1 MGPFSINQYIST
13 ATKILTYILLD
24 FLKKTKNIRSRMH
37 TGTHYYIERK
47 LKFYEPIFNLKAPVF
62 LVSCYDFCVMR
73 KLFTLLLVLFAWPA
87 LSQTYYFKN
96 YEISDGL
103 PSNCVIC
110 LIQDGR
116 GFMWVGTKDG
126 VCRFDGNTFMT
137 YGDTPSQSLMNGVT
151 NSLCEDLFGMIWF
164 ATTNGVGYYNPDTDA
179 VTEVERNPKS
189 VQTLLLDSEGCIWAF
204 SADKIVRYDNEYDDR
219 VFRTDFSPYKG
230 CVDSYGEVWFTSN
243 DSRIHHF
250 NYSTGDFDSIEIP
263 EPALRGEKLQ
273 SIANARNRKL
283 IISTDKGRIY
293 RYDILTRKAEVLNA
307 PQVEGAVVNCITARS
322 ENEYWIAC
330 ITGVY
335 RYMEGEGI
343 VNLITNDSPHSI
355 QDSNVMSMFEDSDG
369 NIWLGTFHNG
379 LGLWANRTH
388 SISQFLPSDKDNDIK
403 GNLVKAIEGDSRGN
417 IWVGTEDGFLNVF
430 LIAEEKLKTL
440 DRSSGLPEGLNYH
453 AMLND
458 GNRMWMVT
466 FNGGIYVLDSR
477 QFTVT
482 RHYSPEAGNLG
493 CICRK
498 KDGTIV
504 VGGVHGLFF
513 HNKQTDSFEPVK
525 GFEND
530 WVHSVFE
537 DSQGTLWVGT
547 YGNGLVRVQG
557 NTINRTMADTPNI
570 GLPSNYIVGIS
581 EDSNRNLW
589 LATEGGGLC
598 CTSIEGKPQFRCFAR
613 KEGLPSNVAC
623 AIAEDNKGNLWV
635 STTRGL
641 VEFDPV
647 SMSILNT
654 YLDTND
660 TVGDNFSF
668 GSCYVS
674 PSGAFHF
681 GTNKGLLKFD
691 PEKLSEKDKD
701 KPLYIVDIHTGEEDR
716 VIELRSEGRSALTS
730 DKIKLKSR
738 DAAFLSISFVSPVF
752 SDINKMQYEYTFHS
766 RRGDIHS
773 VLTDNTVVF
782 TDIMP
787 GKYEFNVK
795 VAGSTSPESSK
806 SLTFDVQPPFYASA
820 FAIVL
825 YSFIFLALVMAF
837 MWQIRHKRRQDKVH
851 EMEKMEASK
860 QQEIAEA
867 KINFFT
873 NITHEIRTPLTLIKL
888 PIDKIISSKE
898 YTEESKEDI
907 FTIQANTTRLL
918 NLTNQLLDI
927 KKMEKKNFTLNLS
940 EFDICEF
947 TERMWGYFAA
957 GIKER
962 HLENRTDIPAKEI
975 KVCSDSDFLEKI
987 ICNMLSNAVKYSE
1000 SALSLKLVQDNDMMR
1015 IIMDSD
1021 GDRIPMSE
1029 AEKIFEP
1036 FYQVRTVNSQLKGS
1050 NGTGLGLPYAR
1061 NLAQALGGSLYLDT
1075 NRNDCNSF
1083 VFEFPVRSNSDAFVE
1098 DEEAVDTRNFY
1109 VDGNRHWILVVE
1121 DNESMNKYLCQQLEK
1136 TYNML
1141 SAGNGEEALELIR
1154 NNKVDL
1160 VISDI
1165 MMPVMD
1171 GCELC
1176 NRIKRD
1182 EEFSHIPVILFTAA
1196 VGVETRIQTL
1206 EVGADGYIEKPFS
1219 IELLRANIDNLFKN
1233 REIAYNQFANSPLTH
1248 FKSMVVNNIDQ
1259 DFMDR
1264 LHAAV
1269 MDNIANQ
1276 DLGIDTLTTL
1286 MFTSK
1291 STLYRKVKA
1300 NTGVNINEYIR
1311 ISRLKKAAEMLATQK
1326 YRINE
1331 VAYLTGF
1338 SSPSYFATSFQKQF
1352 KESPSNFVKNL
1363 SKK

>member
-1 MGPFSINQYIST
+1 MR
-13 ATKILTYILLD
+13 KILT
-24 FLKKTKNIRSRMH
+24 
-37 TGTHYYIERK
+37 
-47 LKFYEPIFNLKAPVF
+47 
-62 LVSCYDFCVMR
+62 
-73 KLFTLLLVLFAWPA
+73 LLLAFIVWPA
-87 LSQTYYFKN
+87 FSQTYYFKN
-96 YEISDGL
+96 YDISDGL
-103 PSNCVIC
+103 PSNCIIC
-110 LIQDGR
+110 LIQDER
-116 GFMWVGTKDG
+116 GFTWIGTKDG
-126 VCRFDGNTFMT
+126 VCRFDGNTFKIF
-137 YGDTPSQSLMNGVT
+137 GDIQSQSLMNGVT
-151 NSLCEDLFGMIWF
+151 NSLCEDRKGMIWF
-164 ATTNGVGYYNPDTDA
+164 ATTNGVGFYNPDTDA

-189 VQTLLLDSEGCIWAF
+189 ISALLLDSEGYVWSF
-204 SADKIVRYDNEYDDR
+204 SSDKITRYDNDYDDR
-219 VFRTDFSPYKG
+219 EFNISFAPYRG

-243 DSRIHHF
+243 DSFLHHF
-250 NYSTGDFDSIEIP
+250 NYSTRDFETIEIP
-263 EPALRGEKLQ
+263 EASRNGEKLQ
-273 SIANARNRKL
+273 AIADARNRKL
-283 IISTDKGRIY
+283 LLSTDKGRIY
-293 RYDILTRKAEVLNA
+293 RYDILTHKAEALNA
-307 PQVEGAVVNCITARS
+307 PEVEGSVVNCLMARS

-330 ITGVY
+330 LTGIFIY
-335 RYMEGEGI
+335 IEDEGI
-343 VNLITNDSPHSI
+343 VDLITNDSPHSI
-355 QDSNVMSMFEDSDG
+355 QDSNVMTMFKDKDN

-379 LGLWANRTH
+379 LSLWANRTH
-388 SISQFLPSDKDNDIK
+388 SISQFLPSEKKNSLK

-430 LIAEEKLKTL
+430 MIPEEKSITL
-440 DRSSGLPEGLNYH
+440 GLSSGLPSELNYH
-453 AMLND
+453 AMLNVGD
-458 GNRMWMVT
+458 RMWVVT
-466 FNGGIYVLDSR
+466 FNGGIYVLDTR
-477 QFTVT
+477 KFTVT
-482 RHYSPEAGNLG
+482 RHYKPKAGNLG

-498 KDGTIV
+498 KDGTLII
-504 VGGVHGLFF
+504 GGNRGLYQYDM
-513 HNKQTDSFEPVK
+513 QTDSFESVP

-530 WVHSVFE
+530 WVHSIFE

-547 YGNGLVRVQG
+547 YGNGLVQIKG
-557 NTINRTMADTPNI
+557 NTLNRILADTPNI
-570 GLPSNYIVGIS
+570 GLPSNYIVS
-581 EDSNRNLW
+581 MTEDSNRNLW
-589 LATEGGGLC
+589 IATEGGGLC
-598 CTSIEGKPQFRCFAR
+598 CTSIEGKPQFRSFTR

-623 AIAEDNKGNLWV
+623 AIAEDPDGHLWV
-635 STTRGL
+635 STTKGL

-647 SMSILNT
+647 SMSILNI

-681 GTNKGLLKFD
+681 GTNKGLLKFEPD
-691 PEKLSEKDKD
+691 RLSEKDAD
-701 KPLYIVDIHTGEEDR
+701 RPLYIVDIHTGEEDR
-716 VIELRSEGRSALTS
+716 VIELKSNGKSALTS

-738 DAAFLSISFVSPVF
+738 DAAFLSISFVCPVF
-752 SDINKMQYEYTFHS
+752 SDINKMQYEYTFHG

-773 VLTDNTVVF
+773 VITDNSVVF

-795 VAGSTSPESSK
+795 VAGSSAPESSK
-806 SLTFDVQPPFYASA
+806 SLTFDVQPPLYASA
-820 FAIVL
+820 AAIALYSLLFIAIVF
-825 YSFIFLALVMAF
+825 SFI
-837 MWQIRHKRRQDKVH
+837 WQIRQKRHKDKIH
-851 EMEKMEASK
+851 EMEIMEASK

-873 NITHEIRTPLTLIKL
+873 NITHEIRTPLSLIKL

-898 YTEESKEDI
+898 YSEESKEDI

-918 NLTNQLLDI
+918 NLTNQLVDI

-940 EFDICEF
+940 EFDVCKF
-947 TERMWGYFAA
+947 TERMWGYFAS
-957 GIKER
+957 GIRER
-962 HLENRTDIPAKEI
+962 HLESKLDIPATEI
-975 KVCSDSDFLEKI
+975 KVCSDADFLEKI

-1000 SALSLKLVQDNDMMR
+1000 SSLSLKLVQDRDLLR
-1015 IIMDSD
+1015 IIVDSD
-1021 GDRIPMSE
+1021 GDRIPATE

-1061 NLAQALGGSLYLDT
+1061 NLAISLGGRLYLDT
-1075 NRNDCNSF
+1075 NRNNCNSF
-1083 VFEFPVRSNSDAFVE
+1083 VFEFPLRSASGDAPVE
-1098 DEEAVDTRNFY
+1098 DEEAKETKDLCI
-1109 VDGNRHWILVVE
+1109 DGNRHWILVVE

-1141 SAGNGEEALELIR
+1141 SAFNGEEAMELIR

-1176 NRIKRD
+1176 NRIKGD

-1219 IELLRANIDNLFKN
+1219 IELLKANIDNLFKN

-1264 LHAAV
+1264 LHTAV
-1269 MDNIANQ
+1269 MDNISNQ

-1363 SKK
+1363 GKK